1 MQVPLA
7 KSDLTYTGPG
17 IGELKL
23 VASISIL
30 NNCLFCFCFQSAEVR
45 NLLETQV
52 KNNKLVA
59 AVCAGM
65 CIKYACKTK
74 LIS

>member
-7 KSDLTYTGPG
+7 KSNLTYTG
-17 IGELKL
+17 ICESKL

-30 NNCLFCFCFQSAEVR
+30 NNFLFCFQSAEVR

>member
-1 MQVPLA
+1 MQVPLT
-7 KSDLTYTGPG
+7 KSDLTYTGPD

-23 VASISIL
+23 VASISIV
-30 NNCLFCFCFQSAEVR
+30 CFVFCFQSAEVR